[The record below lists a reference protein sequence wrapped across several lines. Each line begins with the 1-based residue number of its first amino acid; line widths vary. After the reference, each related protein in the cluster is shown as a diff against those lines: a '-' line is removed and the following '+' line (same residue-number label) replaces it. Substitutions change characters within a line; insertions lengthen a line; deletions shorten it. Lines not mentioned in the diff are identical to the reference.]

1 MKKLTKVLL
10 AILAVVCAAAFF
22 FACDNG
28 GDKNAA
34 ETYTVTFY
42 DGAQEVDSKK
52 VEKGG
57 TVETLPEIN
66 KAGHEFIGWR
76 IDNDPTQPFDENTA
90 VNFDLKVYA
99 AWNRVYSIS
108 YDLQGGSGP
117 TEGKD
122 FSASAGKKII
132 LPAEEGFAKGDL
144 GLYAWSDGSAEYAPG
159 TEYVMPSV
167 DLSLTAVWKTVYT
180 AAFDISGATGETPAA
195 LKSTRSV
202 VLPSGD
208 GLEKEGYEFAGWTD
222 GEADYAA
229 GAVYAIK
236 ADVTLKALFA
246 GEYTV
251 KLDPDGGELTGE
263 TVFVKNSGETVEL
276 PLPSRSSEYEF
287 LYWTDGSK
295 TFDANSDYTVR
306 YEDVTLTAVWKVPEY
321 IVKFTDWDGKVF
333 AEQKVSKGQNA
344 EEPETP
350 ISSIPEFGGW
360 SQPLD
365 EITGDCTISATY
377 KIPTY
382 NPAALG
388 FTETEE
394 GYVLSLV
401 DSNFGKSITEFYFP
415 ATYRGKL
422 VTGTADGLE
431 SGLLPVGSAIEKA
444 VFPSTYTVIGDYCCY
459 NLRKLK
465 TVQFGGGER
474 RLGKMAFAYC
484 WELEEFTLPA
494 AVTSIG
500 EQALWALVNVEA
512 FAVENGSASFAA
524 ADGVLTD
531 AAGKILY
538 YYPLGST
545 RTAYEVPASVE
556 TIGNYAFNHAGIF
569 FYEGEPYHLASLT
582 FAENSRLKSVGEY
595 AFAYGKFDVTFPA
608 SLGSVGKYAFRE
620 LYGDVTFSAGTETI
634 GEYAFYRYRGETI
647 TLPSTVKNL
656 DAYSFAECT
665 HLVKISFPGGCGVE
679 NIGDYAFFESTE
691 LRSFD
696 FSKVKTIGQFA
707 FSAGTG
713 HAMYIVGAIH
723 FSENIESIGDYAF
736 SMNAELTGVTFADNN
751 RLAYLGKGAFGEC
764 PKLASVDF
772 GKNSALT
779 ALPDYCFYLCEK
791 LAAVTLSDNIETIGQ
806 LAFGGAEG
814 AAVRYVPLTEITLPA
829 SVTGIMSG
837 AFMYCYDLER
847 VIIEGEGLKVI
858 GATAFK
864 HCEALTEI
872 ALPASVAQIYP
883 QAFEQ
888 CYSLKNL
895 TVSGDHYRV
904 ENGGLYETATSKLM
918 FGYVGDDGVFDIA
931 EGTKAIEAYTFYD
944 NQKLKEVSLPA
955 SLEVIGEY
963 AFFHAFSLTTV
974 RQAETGSLKSIGK
987 SAFCGDILEGGKT
1000 MMISSFRFDEGLA
1013 SVGEYAFYGNADMT
1027 EVSLPASLE
1036 TIGGYAFYGMTS
1048 LERVEFAAGSRLKEI
1063 SAGCFYNAPALEE
1076 VIFGDNSS
1084 LEKIGGIAFGKCE
1097 NIKTLVLT
1105 SEKMVAMGN
1114 NGFIADGAAVYVP
1127 DNLVET
1133 YKTNPTWKI
1142 FDIRAYSQYAG

>member
-365 EITGDCTISATY
+365 EITGG
-377 KIPTY
+377 
-382 NPAALG
+382 LH
-388 FTETEE
+388 
-394 GYVLSLV
+394 
-401 DSNFGKSITEFYFP
+401 DS
-415 ATYRGKL
+415 
-422 VTGTADGLE
+422 
-431 SGLLPVGSAIEKA
+431 
-444 VFPSTYTVIGDYCCY
+444 
-459 NLRKLK
+459 
-465 TVQFGGGER
+465 
-474 RLGKMAFAYC
+474 
-484 WELEEFTLPA
+484 
-494 AVTSIG
+494 
-500 EQALWALVNVEA
+500 
-512 FAVENGSASFAA
+512 
-524 ADGVLTD
+524 
-531 AAGKILY
+531 
-538 YYPLGST
+538 
-545 RTAYEVPASVE
+545 
-556 TIGNYAFNHAGIF
+556 
-569 FYEGEPYHLASLT
+569 
-582 FAENSRLKSVGEY
+582 
-595 AFAYGKFDVTFPA
+595 
-608 SLGSVGKYAFRE
+608 
-620 LYGDVTFSAGTETI
+620 
-634 GEYAFYRYRGETI
+634 RY
-647 TLPSTVKNL
+647 L
-656 DAYSFAECT
+656 
-665 HLVKISFPGGCGVE
+665 
-679 NIGDYAFFESTE
+679 
-691 LRSFD
+691 
-696 FSKVKTIGQFA
+696 
-707 FSAGTG
+707 
-713 HAMYIVGAIH
+713 
-723 FSENIESIGDYAF
+723 
-736 SMNAELTGVTFADNN
+736 
-751 RLAYLGKGAFGEC
+751 
-764 PKLASVDF
+764 
-772 GKNSALT
+772 
-779 ALPDYCFYLCEK
+779 
-791 LAAVTLSDNIETIGQ
+791 
-806 LAFGGAEG
+806 
-814 AAVRYVPLTEITLPA
+814 
-829 SVTGIMSG
+829 
-837 AFMYCYDLER
+837 
-847 VIIEGEGLKVI
+847 
-858 GATAFK
+858 
-864 HCEALTEI
+864 
-872 ALPASVAQIYP
+872 
-883 QAFEQ
+883 
-888 CYSLKNL
+888 
-895 TVSGDHYRV
+895 
-904 ENGGLYETATSKLM
+904 
-918 FGYVGDDGVFDIA
+918 
-931 EGTKAIEAYTFYD
+931 
-944 NQKLKEVSLPA
+944 
-955 SLEVIGEY
+955 
-963 AFFHAFSLTTV
+963 
-974 RQAETGSLKSIGK
+974 
-987 SAFCGDILEGGKT
+987 
-1000 MMISSFRFDEGLA
+1000 
-1013 SVGEYAFYGNADMT
+1013 
-1027 EVSLPASLE
+1027 
-1036 TIGGYAFYGMTS
+1036 
-1048 LERVEFAAGSRLKEI
+1048 
-1063 SAGCFYNAPALEE
+1063 
-1076 VIFGDNSS
+1076 
-1084 LEKIGGIAFGKCE
+1084 
-1097 NIKTLVLT
+1097 
-1105 SEKMVAMGN
+1105 
-1114 NGFIADGAAVYVP
+1114 
-1127 DNLVET
+1127 
-1133 YKTNPTWKI
+1133 
-1142 FDIRAYSQYAG
+1142 